1 MFMCLSK
8 ASKVPTRTR
17 ESETVTF
24 MRQLTNAIILP
35 ERDVIV
41 VEV

>member
-1 MFMCLSK
+1 MCLSK
-8 ASKVPTRTR
+8 ARNVPTRTR
-17 ESETVTF
+17 ESDTVTR

-41 VEV
+41 VEM